1 MIAFDKR
8 VEAKQVN
15 IYLYKD
21 AIDFRKQ
28 ANGLIQVVIDDMQMQ
43 PNDGSVYIFR
53 SKKKD
58 KLKLLVWDRNG
69 FWLLYKRL
77 EKGYFD
83 FPAQEDGS
91 IQISVDQYDML
102 VHAMPLLHL
111 GIDAEKQV
119 EFS

>member
-21 AIDFRKQ
+21 TIDFRKQ

-111 GIDAEKQV
+111 GIDAEKKV
-119 EFS
+119 KFS